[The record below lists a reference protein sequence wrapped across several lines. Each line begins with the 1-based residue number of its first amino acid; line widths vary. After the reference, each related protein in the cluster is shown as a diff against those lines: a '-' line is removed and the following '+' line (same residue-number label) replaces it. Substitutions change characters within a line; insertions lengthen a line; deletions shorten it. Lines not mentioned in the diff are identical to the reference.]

1 MSRAKWRG
9 QGLHHREGGR
19 DCRKAK
25 PSGESV
31 TQGVHLLPH
40 GAGIT
45 DDAARPFEHALAFR
59 GKALETGPAVD
70 QQNAKSFLELLHAC
84 RQCRLRHPAGFGRAA
99 KMLLPSQGEQKFQ
112 FFQQVVA

>member
-1 MSRAKWRG
+1 MVKVSTIARAVG
-9 QGLHHREGGR
+9 IA
-19 DCRKAK
+19 RKAK
-25 PSGESV
+25 PSGKSV
-31 TQGVHLLPH
+31 TEGVHLLPH

-84 RQCRLRHPAGFGRAA
+84 RHGRPSYTAFRARTAPWSRISIESVLRARGA
-99 KMLLPSQGEQKFQ
+99 
-112 FFQQVVA
+112 